1 MVHFFIYSEKIRERL
16 PPFEIPRKLAEFCE
30 QPFGGKPNG
39 RYRISPKNL
48 RRLSQRR
55 RISDEFVQVLAE
67 EMFELGY
74 VFTDMESFY
83 VVASTRAFTNYRRL
97 TDTLID

>member
-1 MVHFFIYSEKIRERL
+1 MRMKVNQPSHFDVAC
-16 PPFEIPRKLAEFCE
+16 KLAEFYE

-39 RYRISPKNL
+39 RFRVSPKNL

-55 RISDEFVQVLAE
+55 RLSDEFVKILAE

-74 VFTDMESFY
+74 VFNDMETFY
-83 VVASTRAFTNYRRL
+83 VITSSRTFTNYRRL
-97 TDTLID
+97 ADALIGELK